1 MRTYASYMCVLNCK
15 PSMEAI
21 LEEIE
26 ALKAIYSDEV
36 EVDARTAS
44 DADGNPVSRVEVT
57 FKRKDPV
64 VARLDCPDSY
74 PTDSPFLSV
83 DGLDRAV
90 RSRIMKEASKIMD
103 SLAGSPV
110 LYLLVEAVRS
120 GMDEDR
126 PPEGSPA
133 ERDVDDAAA
142 PLESAR
148 SASVPE
154 AAHCG
159 VDIYTG
165 PALTVAKSVF
175 IAHVA
180 RVTSEAQ
187 VSSVLQQLLANPKIS
202 RATHPIIRAF
212 RFTDPSTGRRHAD
225 NDDDGEDAAGG
236 RLAHLL
242 ELLGADDCIV
252 VVTRWFGGVL
262 LGPQRFKHINE
273 VARLAVEA
281 QPWYKGRSVGG
292 SASAGSA
299 SGGAG
304 AGSGTSAGKR

>member
-1 MRTYASYMCVLNCK
+1 
-15 PSMEAI
+15 MESI

-36 EVDARTAS
+36 LVDVRAAS
-44 DADGNPVSRVEVT
+44 DVDGNSVSRVEVA

-74 PTDSPFLSV
+74 PTDSPLLSI
-83 DGLDRAV
+83 DGLNRDV

-103 SLAGSPV
+103 SLAGSPM
-110 LYLLVEAVRS
+110 LYPLLEAVRS
-120 GMDEDR
+120 GMDEDS
-126 PPEGSPA
+126 PPQGSPA
-133 ERDVDDAAA
+133 EGDADDPHT
-142 PLESAR
+142 PLEPTR
-148 SASVPE
+148 TASV
-154 AAHCG
+154 ADALDCG
-159 VDIYTG
+159 VDVYTG

-180 RVTSEAQ
+180 RVNSEAQ
-187 VSSVLQQLLANPKIS
+187 VSSVLQQLLANPKIA
-202 RATHPIIRAF
+202 RATHPIIRAY

-242 ELLGADDCIV
+242 ELLGADDCLV

-281 QPWYKGRSVGG
+281 QPWYKGRSAVGG
-292 SASAGSA
+292 ASSGSAAAA

-304 AGSGTSAGKR
+304 SGSGSGPGSGAGKR